1 MKKRTVLLGKKA
13 GFTLAELMIALVIL
27 TVVILSYVGANIQAH
42 KNTEEMNER
51 TVAIQ
56 NANQVIEQMR
66 TISNTDPFPASV
78 VTAYP
83 DNGPVAGFNSLTNEQ
98 VTVTYQNPAANPLVC
113 TVTVTWSSYTG
124 RQSTETVET
133 YITQR
138 G

>member
-1 MKKRTVLLGKKA
+1 
-13 GFTLAELMIALVIL
+13 MIALTVL
-27 TVVILSYVGANIQAH
+27 TVVIVSFVAANIQAQ

-66 TISNTDPFPASV
+66 TVSNTDPFPASV

-83 DNGPVAGFNSLTNEQ
+83 DNSHPAGFNDLADELITI
-98 VTVTYQNPAANPLVC
+98 TYTGTTASPTTENPLQA
-113 TVTVTWSSYTG
+113 TVTVSWTSYSGRESSVSVQTH
-124 RQSTETVET
+124 
-133 YITQR
+133 ITQR